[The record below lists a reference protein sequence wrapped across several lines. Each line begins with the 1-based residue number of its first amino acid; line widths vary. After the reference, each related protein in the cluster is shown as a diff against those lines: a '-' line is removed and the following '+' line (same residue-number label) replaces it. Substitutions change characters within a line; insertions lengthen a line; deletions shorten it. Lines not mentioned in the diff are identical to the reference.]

1 MSPAV
6 SGDWSAFGQDG
17 VFGELKSAVEKGLS
31 KAGLMPFMQLDP
43 RRGCA
48 QGDFEMIKKIE
59 IERFSITSS
68 KQFDQVVAALDAT
81 IGHPDMAE
89 FGKSTHE
96 ARSFAELK
104 SAVEKGLSK
113 AGLMLFMQL
122 DQGAVLQKETGQDTP
137 RIIRLLI
144 GNPLIMKE
152 MAKHVPDAGSYA
164 PVTVLVDER
173 ADGVHLSY
181 DRMASFLA
189 TYGNPDALR
198 IAKDLDNKV
207 ETLLREAA
215 A

>member
-1 MSPAV
+1 LR
-6 SGDWSAFGQDG
+6 
-17 VFGELKSAVEKGLS
+17 EKS
-31 KAGLMPFMQLDP
+31 
-43 RRGCA
+43 
-48 QGDFEMIKKIE
+48 FEMIKKIKM
-59 IERFSITSS
+59 ERFSLISS
-68 KQFDQVVAALDAT
+68 KPFDQVLAAVNAG

-89 FGKSTHE
+89 FGRSTHE

-122 DQGAVLQKETGQDTP
+122 DQGAVVRKETDGETP
-137 RIIRLLI
+137 RIVRLLI

-173 ADGVHLSY
+173 SDGVHLSY
-181 DRMASFLA
+181 DKMASFLA
-189 TYGNPDALR
+189 PYGNREALQV
-198 IAKDLDNKV
+198 AEDLDNKV

>member
-1 MSPAV
+1 
-6 SGDWSAFGQDG
+6 
-17 VFGELKSAVEKGLS
+17 
-31 KAGLMPFMQLDP
+31 
-43 RRGCA
+43 
-48 QGDFEMIKKIE
+48 MIKKIE
-59 IERFSITSS
+59 IERFSLISS
-68 KQFDQVVAALDAT
+68 KPFDQVLTAVNAG

-89 FGKSTHE
+89 FGRSTHE

-122 DQGAVLQKETGQDTP
+122 DQGAVVRKETNGETP
-137 RIIRLLI
+137 RIVRLLI

-173 ADGVHLSY
+173 SDGVHLSY
-181 DRMASFLA
+181 DKMASFLA
-189 TYGNPDALR
+189 SYANREALQV
-198 IAKDLDNKV
+198 AEDLDNKV

>member
-1 MSPAV
+1 
-6 SGDWSAFGQDG
+6 
-17 VFGELKSAVEKGLS
+17 
-31 KAGLMPFMQLDP
+31 
-43 RRGCA
+43 
-48 QGDFEMIKKIE
+48 MIKKIKM
-59 IERFSITSS
+59 ERFSLISS
-68 KQFDQVVAALDAT
+68 KPFNQVLAAVNAG

-89 FGKSTHE
+89 FGRSTHE

-122 DQGAVLQKETGQDTP
+122 DQGAVVRKETDGETP
-137 RIIRLLI
+137 RIVRLLI

-173 ADGVHLSY
+173 SDGVHLSY
-181 DRMASFLA
+181 DKMASFLA
-189 TYGNPDALR
+189 PYGNREALQV
-198 IAKDLDNKV
+198 AEDLDNKI

>member
-1 MSPAV
+1 
-6 SGDWSAFGQDG
+6 
-17 VFGELKSAVEKGLS
+17 
-31 KAGLMPFMQLDP
+31 
-43 RRGCA
+43 
-48 QGDFEMIKKIE
+48 MIKKIE
-59 IERFSITSS
+59 IERFSLTSS
-68 KQFDQVVAALDAT
+68 KPFDQVVAALDAS

-89 FGKSTHE
+89 FGRSIHA

-104 SAVEKGLSK
+104 TAVEKGLSK

-122 DQGAVLQKETGQDTP
+122 DQGAVLQKETGKTTP

-173 ADGVHLSY
+173 PDGVHLSY
-181 DRMASFLA
+181 DRMASSLRP
-189 TYGNPDALR
+189 YGNAEALKV
-198 IAKDLDNKV
+198 AKDLDAKV
-207 ETLLREAA
+207 EALLASAA